1 MTETIPTTQLA
12 TAPQPGTAPATN
24 TRIIIADDH
33 ALFRDG
39 LATLL
44 GRVPGIEVVGVV
56 SGGAQA
62 LEQCGELMPD
72 VLLVDLQMPGM
83 DGLDVLDTMARE
95 FPSIRTVVLS
105 AFDADEDVYRAVRA
119 GAAAYCLK
127 SSSPEDLAE
136 TILAI
141 AGGSESRIPTQ
152 LLAKLSTYI
161 RRPRLTNRELEILHL
176 VAGGLSN
183 LEIATALHIAEGTVK
198 THIKSILAK
207 LEARDRSQAMVIGMK
222 RGLVRPE

>member
-1 MTETIPTTQLA
+1 MSVTMTEPAPSTTS
-12 TAPQPGTAPATN
+12 T
-24 TRIIIADDH
+24 TRVIIADDH

-44 GRVPGIEVVGVV
+44 GRVPGIEIVGVA
-56 SGGAQA
+56 SGGTQA
-62 LEQCGELMPD
+62 IEMCRELMPN

-83 DGLDVLDTMARE
+83 DGLDVLDSMSKELPAV
-95 FPSIRTVVLS
+95 RTIVLS

-127 SSSPEDLAE
+127 STQPEELAE
-136 TILAI
+136 TIVAV
-141 AGGSESRIPTQ
+141 AGGSESRIPTP
-152 LLAKLSTYI
+152 LLAKLSSYL
-161 RRPRLTNRELEILHL
+161 RRPRLTARELEILHL

-183 LEIATALHIAEGTVK
+183 MEIATALHIAEGTVK

-222 RGLVRPE
+222 RGLVRPDQS

>member
-1 MTETIPTTQLA
+1 MTLTEPAPAA
-12 TAPQPGTAPATN
+12 TALI
-24 TRIIIADDH
+24 RVVLADDH

-44 GRVPGIEVVGVV
+44 RQVGGIEVVGVAAE
-56 SGGAQA
+56 GNQA
-62 LEQCGELMPD
+62 LALCQELRPD

-83 DGLDVLDTMARE
+83 DGLDVLDAVSRD
-95 FPSIRTVVLS
+95 FPSVRTIVLS

-127 SSSPEDLAE
+127 SSSPAELAE
-136 TILAI
+136 TILAV
-141 AGGSESRIPTQ
+141 ARGSENRIPAP
-152 LLAKLSTYI
+152 LLTKLSSYL
-161 RRPRLTNRELEILHL
+161 RRPRLTARELEILHL

-183 LEIATALHIAEGTVK
+183 LEIAAALHIAEGTVK

-207 LEARDRSQAMVIGMK
+207 LEARDRSQAMVIGMR

>member
-1 MTETIPTTQLA
+1 MTMTEQAPTQTA
-12 TAPQPGTAPATN
+12 T
-24 TRIIIADDH
+24 TRVVLADDH

-44 GRVPGIEVVGVV
+44 GRVGGIEIVGVA
-56 SGGAQA
+56 SEGKQA
-62 LEQCGELMPD
+62 LELCKELMPD

-83 DGLDVLDTMARE
+83 DGLDVLDTMSRE
-95 FPSIRTVVLS
+95 LPGVRTIVLS

-127 SSSPEDLAE
+127 SSSPAELAE
-136 TILAI
+136 TILAV
-141 AGGSESRIPTQ
+141 AKGTENRIPAP

-161 RRPRLTNRELEILHL
+161 RRPRLTARELEILHL

-183 LEIATALHIAEGTVK
+183 MEIATTLHIAEGTVK

>member
-1 MTETIPTTQLA
+1 MTMTEQ
-12 TAPQPGTAPATN
+12 APAQTAV
-24 TRIIIADDH
+24 TRVVLADDH

-44 GRVPGIEVVGVV
+44 GRVGGIEIVGVA
-56 SGGAQA
+56 GEGRQA
-62 LEQCGELMPD
+62 LELCKELMPD

-83 DGLDVLDTMARE
+83 DGLDVLDTMSRE
-95 FPSIRTVVLS
+95 LPAVRTIVLS

-127 SSSPEDLAE
+127 SSSPGELAE
-136 TILAI
+136 TIQAV
-141 AGGSESRIPTQ
+141 AKGSENRIPAP

-161 RRPRLTNRELEILHL
+161 RRPRLTARELEILHL

-183 LEIATALHIAEGTVK
+183 MEIATALHIAEGTVK

>member
-1 MTETIPTTQLA
+1 MGVAAE
-12 TAPQPGTAPATN
+12 GRPALDLC
-24 TRIIIADDH
+24 R
-33 ALFRDG
+33 
-39 LATLL
+39 LL
-44 GRVPGIEVVGVV
+44 
-56 SGGAQA
+56 
-62 LEQCGELMPD
+62 LTD

-95 FPSIRTVVLS
+95 LPAVKTIVLS

-127 SSSPEDLAE
+127 STSPAELAE
-136 TILAI
+136 TVLAV
-141 AGGSESRIPTQ
+141 AKGSENRIPPA

-161 RRPRLTNRELEILHL
+161 RRPRLTARELEILHL

-183 LEIATALHIAEGTVK
+183 LEIATALGIAEGTVK

>member
-1 MTETIPTTQLA
+1 MTAPMTETTPLTT
-12 TAPQPGTAPATN
+12 TN
-24 TRIIIADDH
+24 ARVIIADDH

-44 GRVPGIEVVGVV
+44 GRVEGIEIVGIAA
-56 SGGAQA
+56 SGTEAMD
-62 LEQCGELMPD
+62 LCRELLPS

-83 DGLDVLDTMARE
+83 DGLDVLDRMGKELPAV
-95 FPSIRTVVLS
+95 RTIVLS

-127 SSSPEDLAE
+127 STTPEELAE
-136 TILAI
+136 TILAV
-141 AGGSESRIPTQ
+141 AGGSENRIPSP
-152 LLAKLSTYI
+152 LLAKLSSYL
-161 RRPRLTNRELEILHL
+161 RRPRLTARELEILHL

-222 RGLVRPE
+222 RGLVRPEQG

>member
-1 MTETIPTTQLA
+1 MTMTEQ
-12 TAPQPGTAPATN
+12 APAQTAVI
-24 TRIIIADDH
+24 RVVLADDH

-44 GRVPGIEVVGVV
+44 GRVGGLEIVGVA
-56 SGGAQA
+56 SEGKQA
-62 LEQCGELMPD
+62 LELCKELNPD

-83 DGLDVLDTMARE
+83 DGLDVLDTMSRE
-95 FPSIRTVVLS
+95 LPTVRTIVLS

-127 SSSPEDLAE
+127 SSSPAELAE
-136 TILAI
+136 TILAV
-141 AGGSESRIPTQ
+141 AKGTENRIPAP

-161 RRPRLTNRELEILHL
+161 RRPRLTARELEILHL

-183 LEIATALHIAEGTVK
+183 MEIATTLHIAEGTVK

>member
-1 MTETIPTTQLA
+1 MLTTMTEM
-12 TAPQPGTAPATN
+12 APPASGTV
-24 TRIIIADDH
+24 RVIIADDH

-44 GRVPGIEVVGVV
+44 GRIPGIEIVGVA
-56 SGGAQA
+56 GGGTQA
-62 LEQCGELMPD
+62 MEMCRELLPN

-83 DGLDVLDTMARE
+83 DGLDVLDAIGKELPTV
-95 FPSIRTVVLS
+95 RTIVLS
-105 AFDADEDVYRAVRA
+105 AFDADEDVYRAVRG

-127 SSSPEDLAE
+127 SSHPDELAE
-136 TILAI
+136 TILAVS
-141 AGGSESRIPTQ
+141 GGSESRIPTP
-152 LLAKLSTYI
+152 LLAKLSTYL
-161 RRPRLTNRELEILHL
+161 RRPRLTARELEVLHH

-183 LEIATALHIAEGTVK
+183 LEIASALHIAEGTVK

-222 RGLVRPE
+222 RGLVRPDQS

>member
-1 MTETIPTTQLA
+1 MTMTEQ
-12 TAPQPGTAPATN
+12 APPQVAV
-24 TRIIIADDH
+24 TRVVLADDH

-44 GRVPGIEVVGVV
+44 GREEGIQIVGVAAE
-56 SGGAQA
+56 GRQA
-62 LEQCGELMPD
+62 LELCRELLPD

-95 FPSIRTVVLS
+95 LPAVKTIVLS

-127 SSSPEDLAE
+127 STSPAELAE
-136 TILAI
+136 TVLAV
-141 AGGSESRIPTQ
+141 AKGSENRIPPA

-161 RRPRLTNRELEILHL
+161 RRPRLTARELEILHL

-183 LEIATALHIAEGTVK
+183 LEIATALGIAEGTVK

>member
-1 MTETIPTTQLA
+1 MTEQ
-12 TAPQPGTAPATN
+12 APAQTAV
-24 TRIIIADDH
+24 TRVVLADDH

-44 GRVPGIEVVGVV
+44 GRVGGLEIVGVA
-56 SGGAQA
+56 SEGRQA
-62 LEQCGELMPD
+62 LELCKELNPD

-83 DGLDVLDTMARE
+83 DGLDVLDTMSRE
-95 FPSIRTVVLS
+95 LPGVRTIVLS

-127 SSSPEDLAE
+127 SSSPAELAE
-136 TILAI
+136 TILAV
-141 AGGSESRIPTQ
+141 AKGTENRIPAP

-161 RRPRLTNRELEILHL
+161 RRPRLTARELEILHL

-183 LEIATALHIAEGTVK
+183 MEIATTLHIAEGTVK